1 MVLFLSFKI
10 TLLERKGRG
19 EMRGERG
26 EERGEGKGKERRERG
41 EGRGGERGGESTL
54 WSMSAMIGIKGKQ

>member
-10 TLLERKGRG
+10 TLLEKKGRG

-41 EGRGGERGGESTL
+41 
-54 WSMSAMIGIKGKQ
+54 